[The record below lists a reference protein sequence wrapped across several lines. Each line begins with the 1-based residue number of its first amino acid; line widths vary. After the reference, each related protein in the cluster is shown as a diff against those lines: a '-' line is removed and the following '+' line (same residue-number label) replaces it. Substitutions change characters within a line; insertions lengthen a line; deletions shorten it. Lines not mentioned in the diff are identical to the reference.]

1 MVDLATGM
9 YGYQALLEALLNQRL
24 TGLGKQIA
32 ISLFD
37 AVAEWLAVPYLLDRY
52 GLNAPK
58 RIGLAHPGICP
69 YGVFFPEMGSLLYCR
84 YKMNV
89 SGVA

>member
-1 MVDLATGM
+1 M
-9 YGYQALLEALLNQRL
+9 YGYQALLEPFKSTPDWSE
-24 TGLGKQIA
+24 TGVL
-32 ISLFD
+32 SLFD

-58 RIGLAHPGICP
+58 ELDWLIQTFVPMVYFSLAMI
-69 YGVFFPEMGSLLYCR
+69 SLLYCR

-89 SGVA
+89 SGGA